1 MVRILYLRLA
11 YFKSRHRH
19 KSTRNKEEIVMGIN
33 AESDVEASLQIGPT
47 EKGMVRLY
55 VSNSSVEIPM
65 DFEPDEA
72 QEIAEEILSAAKVA
86 AELVDTK
93 RN

>member
-1 MVRILYLRLA
+1 MLRA
-11 YFKSRHRH
+11 YFRSNYRVNFKQAQ
-19 KSTRNKEEIVMGIN
+19 KEILMGIN
-33 AESDVEASLQIGPT
+33 TESNVEASLQIGPT

-55 VSNSSVEIPM
+55 VSNNSIEIPM

-72 QEIAEEILSAAKVA
+72 REIADEILSAAKVA

-93 RN
+93 RS

>member
-1 MVRILYLRLA
+1 
-11 YFKSRHRH
+11 
-19 KSTRNKEEIVMGIN
+19 MGIN
-33 AESDVEASLQIGPT
+33 AQSNVEASLQIGPT

-55 VSNSSVEIPM
+55 VSNSSIEIPM

-72 QEIAEEILSAAKVA
+72 REIAEEILSAAKVA

-93 RN
+93 KN

>member
-1 MVRILYLRLA
+1 
-11 YFKSRHRH
+11 
-19 KSTRNKEEIVMGIN
+19 MGIN
-33 AESDVEASLQIGPT
+33 TESNVEPSLQIGPT

-55 VSNSSVEIPM
+55 VSNNSIEIPM

-72 QEIAEEILSAAKVA
+72 REIADEILSAANVA

-93 RN
+93 RS